1 MNPSVI
7 TIIPSVLSAIAELTK
22 LYHETMRAAKQ
33 NAELTTEQEA
43 AFQQRWEAI
52 RSKPEWQPSHIKP
65 N

>member
-1 MNPSVI
+1 MNPGII

-33 NAELTTEQEA
+33 NAELPAEQEA
-43 AFQQRWEAI
+43 AFQLRWEAI
-52 RSKPEWQPSHIKP
+52 RAKPEWQPSHIKP